1 MDVFLRI
8 AAFGMFL
15 AGLPVVAQTALT
27 QVGVTDGAEFR
38 VDIPAN
44 WNHSLVVYYH
54 GYALVP
60 THFGKGQASGAT
72 KPFLDRGYAVIQSG
86 FSVYGWA
93 LPQAYVETE
102 ALRKSFVKQHG
113 QPRETYVS
121 GQSMGGAL
129 TMMTLERD
137 PEPYNGALNLCGA
150 VLPTN
155 EWAQR
160 RFALAAAFQYY
171 FPGILP
177 NLAPAPVNF
186 VESDALKAKLLAA
199 LKADPA
205 KAAIMQ
211 RLTALYRDQ
220 DVAHLM
226 QYVVYQVSD
235 FSRKGG
241 GNPVDNAN
249 WIYTGTG
256 TAEEDYRLNDG
267 VKRYN
272 ADPKA
277 RAWMIRNYTA
287 TGRLKK
293 PMLAVHTVYD
303 TLIPAN
309 SLAEYS
315 ERVSE
320 AGSTNYFTQ
329 QYVDHIGHCAFTSD
343 EIGRAFDELVG
354 WVHGAP
360 QPKGGKLP

>member
-1 MDVFLRI
+1 MRI
-8 AAFGMFL
+8 KRYLALGVLL
-15 AGLPVVAQTALT
+15 AGVHAGFGQALT
-27 QVGVTDGAEFR
+27 QVGSLGGADFR

-44 WNHSLVVYYH
+44 WNHSLVVFYH
-54 GYALVP
+54 GYALGP
-60 THFGKGQASGAT
+60 TRYKQDAKPGGAIS
-72 KPFLDRGYAVIQSG
+72 PFLDRGYAVIQSG

-93 LPQAYVETE
+93 LPQAFADTE
-102 ALRKSFVKQHG
+102 LLRKTFVKQHG

-129 TMMTLERD
+129 TMMTLERN

-160 RFALAAAFQYY
+160 RFALVAAFEYY
-171 FPGILP
+171 FPGLLP
-177 NLAPAPVNF
+177 DLAPAPVNF
-186 VESDALKAKLLAA
+186 VESDALKATLLQA
-199 LKADPA
+199 LKANPE

-211 RLTALYRDQ
+211 RLTALYRDE

-226 QYVVYQVSD
+226 QYIIYQISD

-241 GNPVDNAN
+241 GDPVDNAN

-256 TAEEDYRLNDG
+256 SIEEDFRLNDG

-272 ADPKA
+272 ADPRA
-277 RAWMIRNYTA
+277 RAWMIQNYTA
-287 TGRLKK
+287 TGKLRK

-303 TLIPAN
+303 TLIPAT

-315 ERVSE
+315 QRVSE
-320 AGSTNYFTQ
+320 SGSVDYFTQ
-329 QYVDHIGHCAFTSD
+329 QYVDHVGHCAFSTD
-343 EIGRAFDELVG
+343 EIGRAFDELIG
-354 WVHGAP
+354 WTHGGP
-360 QPKGGKLP
+360 KPKGGKLP

>member
-1 MDVFLRI
+1 MHVSLRI
-8 AAFGMFL
+8 AVFVLLL
-15 AGLPVVAQTALT
+15 ASLTASAQPPTIEVGTTA
-27 QVGVTDGAEFR
+27 GADYR

-44 WNHSLVVYYH
+44 WNHSLVVFYH
-54 GYALVP
+54 GYALGP
-60 THFGKGQASGAT
+60 THYNKSPASGAIT
-72 KPFLDRGYAVIQSG
+72 PFLDRGYAVLQSG

-93 LPQAYVETE
+93 LPQAFAETE
-102 ALRKSFVKQHG
+102 ALRKTFTQQHG

-121 GQSMGGAL
+121 GESMGGAL
-129 TMMTLERD
+129 TMMTLERN
-137 PEPYNGALNLCGA
+137 PEPYNGALDLCGA

-160 RFALAAAFQYY
+160 RFALAAAFEFY
-171 FPGILP
+171 FPGLLP
-177 NLAPAPVNF
+177 DLAPAPVDF

-199 LKADPA
+199 LKADPP

-211 RLTALYRDQ
+211 RLTALYRDE

-226 QYVVYQVSD
+226 QYIVYQVSD

-241 GNPVDNAN
+241 GDPVDNAN

-256 TAEEDYRLNDG
+256 SPEEDFRLNDG
-267 VKRYN
+267 VKRFR

-277 RAWMIRNYTA
+277 RAWMLANYTA
-287 TGRLKK
+287 TGRLNK

-303 TLIPAN
+303 TLIPAT

-320 AGSTNYFTQ
+320 SGSANHFTQ
-329 QYVDHIGHCAFTSD
+329 QFVDHAGHCAFTND

-360 QPKGGKLP
+360 QPRGGKLP